1 MTLPPEMP
9 DTLAPAAPPDPAAPG
24 RQYAHPLELGTMAAI
39 VALDQLTKAIVRAE
53 ISRFEQVELILGIK
67 LVHTRNTGVAFSMLS
82 GGGPIVVIVACIA
95 LAALVI
101 FFVTHLKTRLIWLP
115 VGMLLGGA
123 AGNLIDRVRI
133 GAVTDF
139 VKLPHWPAFNVAD
152 IAVTFGVLILIFVL
166 EKYAK

>member
-1 MTLPPEMP
+1 MTARRTVLL
-9 DTLAPAAPPDPAAPG
+9 TAL
-24 RQYAHPLELGTMAAI
+24 
-39 VALDQLTKAIVRAE
+39 VAVAVIFADQLSKAIVRAE

-67 LVHTRNTGVAFSMLS
+67 FVHTRNTGVAFSMFS

-95 LAALVI
+95 LAALLI
-101 FFVTHLKTRLIWLP
+101 FFITHMQTRLIWLP

-152 IAVTFGVLILIFVL
+152 ICITLGVISLIYVL
-166 EKYAK
+166 ERVK

>member
-1 MTLPPEMP
+1 MSARRTVLR
-9 DTLAPAAPPDPAAPG
+9 TAL
-24 RQYAHPLELGTMAAI
+24 
-39 VALDQLTKAIVRAE
+39 VAVAVIFADQLTKAIVRAE

-67 LVHTRNTGVAFSMLS
+67 FVHTRNTGVAFSMFS

-95 LAALVI
+95 LAALLI
-101 FFVTHLKTRLIWLP
+101 FFITHMQTRLIWLP

-139 VKLPHWPAFNVAD
+139 VKIPHWPAFNVAD

>member
-1 MTLPPEMP
+1 MSARRTVLR
-9 DTLAPAAPPDPAAPG
+9 TAL
-24 RQYAHPLELGTMAAI
+24 
-39 VALDQLTKAIVRAE
+39 VAVAVIFADQLTKAIVRAE
-53 ISRFEQVELILGIK
+53 ISRFEQVELILWIK
-67 LVHTRNTGVAFSMLS
+67 FVHTRNTGVAFSMLS

-95 LAALVI
+95 LAALLI
-101 FFVTHLKTRLIWLP
+101 FFITHMQTRLIWLP

-139 VKLPHWPAFNVAD
+139 VKIPHWPAFNVAD

>member
-1 MTLPPEMP
+1 MSARRTVLR
-9 DTLAPAAPPDPAAPG
+9 TAL
-24 RQYAHPLELGTMAAI
+24 
-39 VALDQLTKAIVRAE
+39 VAVAVIFADQLSKAIVRAE
-53 ISRFEQVELILGIK
+53 ISRFDQVELILGIK
-67 LVHTRNTGVAFSMLS
+67 FVHTRNTGVAFSMFS

-95 LAALVI
+95 LAALLI
-101 FFVTHLKTRLIWLP
+101 FFITHMQTRLIWLP

-139 VKLPHWPAFNVAD
+139 VKIPHWPAFNVAD